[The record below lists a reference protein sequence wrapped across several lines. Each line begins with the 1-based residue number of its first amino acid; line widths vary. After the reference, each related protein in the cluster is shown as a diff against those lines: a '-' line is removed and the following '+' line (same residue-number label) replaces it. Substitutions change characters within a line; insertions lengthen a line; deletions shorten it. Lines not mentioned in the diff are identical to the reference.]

1 MSVASPPPHRHSP
14 WLFDLILRG
23 VARNDEGGIAARGE
37 ERARGSD
44 SDGGG
49 GLADKNYP
57 FKVEKRYKSAVKLS
71 DGAQTLDSLFPR
83 VFSSRGAI
91 TIIGK

>member
-1 MSVASPPPHRHSP
+1 MTRAASEG
-14 WLFDLILRG
+14 WKRG
-23 VARNDEGGIAARGE
+23 DND
-37 ERARGSD
+37 
-44 SDGGG
+44 GG

-71 DGAQTLDSLFPR
+71 NGAPIGPAARLCA
-83 VFSSRGAI
+83 AI